1 MLLFY
6 KTTTYVKGL
15 SRLHTLHYKEGLISN
30 SIYISSNNA
39 VRVKFVVL
47 ATSAKILS
55 MYLLPMLFILRL
67 VRFFLLYF
75 RYLTLYSTYI
85 LGKELKYITKKKN
98 TCTLLGP
105 LKPFKIPVNLLIRFR
120 IPFVFVGY
128 TTTKDWALLKYR
140 YLNLVFG
147 FYKIQ
152 RIYRVQNLLPH

>member
-6 KTTTYVKGL
+6 KTTTNLKHT
-15 SRLHTLHYKEGLISN
+15 SRLHTLHYKEGLLSN
-30 SIYISSNNA
+30 SLYLTSNNS

-47 ATSAKILS
+47 ATSAKILTT
-55 MYLLPMLFILRL
+55 YLLPMLFILRL
-67 VRFFLLYF
+67 VRFFLMYF
-75 RYLTLYSTYI
+75 RYLTLHSTYI
-85 LGKELKYITKKKN
+85 LGKELKYITRKKN

-105 LKPFKIPVNLLIRFR
+105 IKPFKIPVNLLVRFR

-152 RIYRVQNLLPH
+152 RIYRLHSLRTG